1 MYTFLIGL
9 QGFLISISL
18 VEINYC
24 IYFCIKIVIN
34 ERISFNW
41 ECSKIYQKMPEVF
54 FGLIMGVVKL
64 ERDLK
69 KKNSFISKRDLFI
82 SNIQK
87 RDLGID

>member
-1 MYTFLIGL
+1 
-9 QGFLISISL
+9 
-18 VEINYC
+18 
-24 IYFCIKIVIN
+24 
-34 ERISFNW
+34 
-41 ECSKIYQKMPEVF
+41 MPEVF

-69 KKNSFISKRDLFI
+69 KKDSFISTRDLFI